1 MNATSEQMS
10 NGSEQRTSITEATK
24 KYGEFLKEKYNYIFD
39 LVESSEIESYG
50 PSELLEVFSESLNL
64 LASNDDE
71 SWSEWSAELKEGTS
85 ISVTANTKK
94 INIASSRAL
103 ASKKD
108 VKGLLAH
115 ELLTHALRSK
125 NGANIGDEKMTTG
138 LPQYLD
144 AEEGLGILSEFAVT
158 GDFPEKARERYIDIA
173 IALGKIN
180 GRQMSRLELF
190 EISFCRAKFMNELTD
205 NPVELDELKKST
217 WTHIDRI
224 YRGGRGDS
232 STSNQAVFSKDIAY
246 YEGYRKMRDYIDE
259 SFSKGESIE
268 DIFKYLLMG
277 KFDPTNPVHVNYVK
291 QVTAS

>member
-1 MNATSEQMS
+1 
-10 NGSEQRTSITEATK
+10 
-24 KYGEFLKEKYNYIFD
+24 
-39 LVESSEIESYG
+39 
-50 PSELLEVFSESLNL
+50 
-64 LASNDDE
+64 
-71 SWSEWSAELKEGTS
+71 
-85 ISVTANTKK
+85 
-94 INIASSRAL
+94 
-103 ASKKD
+103 
-108 VKGLLAH
+108 
-115 ELLTHALRSK
+115 
-125 NGANIGDEKMTTG
+125 
-138 LPQYLD
+138 
-144 AEEGLGILSEFAVT
+144 
-158 GDFPEKARERYIDIA
+158 
-173 IALGKIN
+173 
-180 GRQMSRLELF
+180 
-190 EISFCRAKFMNELTD
+190 MNELTD